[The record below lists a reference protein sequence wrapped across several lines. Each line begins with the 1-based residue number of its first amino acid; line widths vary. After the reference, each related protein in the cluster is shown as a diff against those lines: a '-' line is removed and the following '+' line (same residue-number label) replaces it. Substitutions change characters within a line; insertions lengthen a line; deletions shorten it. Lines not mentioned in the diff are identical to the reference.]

1 MRFRSIESEPG
12 QHLALEVV
20 LSPVGRWWIAE
31 DLRSLVQ
38 RRARENPF
46 SRLTGAILG
55 AMDSRR
61 HRSAIGAR
69 ESAERAA
76 HYLAGDPCVQL
87 VYGFGSAT
95 QRDRTTV
102 RDVDLAILTDPPLTL
117 EHLTK
122 RQADVISV
130 TGAPIDLVSLN
141 DASIVLAHEIVES
154 GMCLYARTAD
164 AETEFVTRARARYW
178 DFRPYR
184 DEQWRLAGERLA
196 ERQHGS

>member
-1 MRFRSIESEPG
+1 MYP
-12 QHLALEVV
+12 
-20 LSPVGRWWIAE
+20 
-31 DLRSLVQ
+31 
-38 RRARENPF
+38 RRR
-46 SRLTGAILG
+46 
-55 AMDSRR
+55 
-61 HRSAIGAR
+61 RSAIGAR

-95 QRDRTTV
+95 QRDRATV

-117 EHLTK
+117 EDLTK

-154 GMCLYARTAD
+154 GVCLFSRAPR
-164 AETEFVTRARARYW
+164 AENQVVTRARPRKQG
-178 DFRPYR
+178 FRPYPP
-184 DEQWRLAGERLA
+184 Q
-196 ERQHGS
+196 